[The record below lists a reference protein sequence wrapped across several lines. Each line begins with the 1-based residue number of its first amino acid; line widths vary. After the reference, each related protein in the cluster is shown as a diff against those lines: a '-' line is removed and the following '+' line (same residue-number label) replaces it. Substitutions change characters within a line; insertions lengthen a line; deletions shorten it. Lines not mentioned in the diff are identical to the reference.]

1 MSGWIVALLLGGA
14 VAQEAAAPPA
24 AAQAPIAA
32 RPAAAA
38 GRIEAAVDRRVE
50 LFTLLARFA
59 GFEEFNMAVARSP
72 YSVAADSW
80 FRDHKRH
87 PALARLQ
94 ALRRDHGVSYD
105 AIASLAV
112 HVEDS
117 IDLEERVDFATA
129 PERLDKRWPVEQV
142 RPLLDEVRD
151 FVQVADSEGFF
162 DTQEERFTQGAARL
176 RAVIEGC
183 KALPWFDATFG
194 ARSGARYCAIPGF
207 VCGGGNYGMGI
218 RYADGRDEEILPIFG
233 CSSFDAAGVPTFGAE
248 MAGLV
253 IHELCHSYTNAFVDQ
268 LGEQLRPAS
277 TRLFDHDPEAMR
289 RQAYGSW
296 QTVAYET
303 LVRATVVACLRAT
316 DGEAAGAKQAKEERD
331 RGFLW
336 VPALAADLD
345 RFSADRKRW
354 PTFADFLPELV
365 TAFEREAA
373 ALPR

>member
-1 MSGWIVALLLGGA
+1 MNGWIVALLLGGA
-14 VAQEAAAPPA
+14 VVQETTAPSGA
-24 AAQAPIAA
+24 SAA

-80 FRDHKRH
+80 FREQKRH

-117 IDLEERVDFATA
+117 VDLAERIDFATA
-129 PERLDKRWPVEQV
+129 PERLDKRWPLEQV
-142 RPLLDEVRD
+142 RLFLDEVRD

-176 RAVIEGC
+176 RAVIEGS

-233 CSSFDAAGVPTFGAE
+233 CSRFDAAGVPEFGAD
-248 MAGLV
+248 MAWLV
-253 IHELCHSYTNAFVDQ
+253 AHELCHSYTNAFVDQ
-268 LGEQLRPAS
+268 LGEQLEPAA
-277 TRLFDHDPEAMR
+277 TRLFEHDADAMR

-316 DGEAAGAKQAKEERD
+316 EGEAAGAKQAKEERD

-336 VPALAADLD
+336 VPALAADLE
-345 RFSADRKRW
+345 RFRADRTRW

-365 TAFEREAA
+365 AAFEREAA